1 MIHVTPAANIPRN
14 LTSLLDEVRL
24 QGDSVLITEDGKPVA
39 ALIDIGL
46 LDRLC
51 GRGEDFAAL
60 RAEFSAAFADMAE
73 TEFGELLDEA
83 LGEVRHSLRAGRG
96 AA

>member
-14 LTSLLDEVRL
+14 LPGLLDEVRRR
-24 QGDSVLITEDGKPVA
+24 GDSVLITENGKPVA

-51 GRGEDFAAL
+51 SRAEDFAAL
-60 RAEFSAAFADMAE
+60 QSEFSAAFADLSEA
-73 TEFGELLDEA
+73 EFGALLDEA
-83 LGEVRHSLRAGRG
+83 LTEARSTARIAPEP
-96 AA
+96 

>member
-1 MIHVTPAANIPRN
+1 MIHFTPAANIPRN

-46 LDRLC
+46 LGRLC
-51 GRGEDFAAL
+51 GRGAVLLEDRSGHQEQERSCAQ
-60 RAEFSAAFADMAE
+60 RAIH
-73 TEFGELLDEA
+73 EA
-83 LGEVRHSLRAGRG
+83 
-96 AA
+96 